1 MKDLYNT
8 INKVIN
14 NKSLNSEEATNLVHI
29 YITEEL
35 GKEPTSEELTEVLKL
50 LQRGIFDFEYM
61 LDIILKK
68 PHVYGLYTCSI
79 YSSLDESGNRK
90 FIKRTLYRNQNG
102 DLY

>member
-1 MKDLYNT
+1 MKDLYNI

-14 NKSLNSEEATNLVHI
+14 NKSLNSEEATNLVHL

-50 LQRGIFDFEYM
+50 LQKGIFDFEYM

-68 PHVYGLYTCSI
+68 PHIYGLYTCSV
-79 YSSLDESGNRK
+79 YSLPDKNGNRK
-90 FIKRTLYRNQNG
+90 LLKRTLYKN
-102 DLY
+102 

>member
-14 NKSLNSEEATNLVHI
+14 NKSLNSEEATDLVHI

-61 LDIILKK
+61 LDIMLKK
-68 PHVYGLYTCSI
+68 PHVYGLYICNI
-79 YSSLDESGNRK
+79 YSPLDENGNRK
-90 FIKRTLYRNQNG
+90 FIKRTLCRN
-102 DLY
+102 

>member
-1 MKDLYNT
+1 MKDLYNI

-14 NKSLNSEEATNLVHI
+14 NKSLNSEEATNLVLT

-68 PHVYGLYTCSI
+68 PYIYGLYTCSV
-79 YSSLDESGNRK
+79 YSLPDKNGNRK
-90 FIKRTLYRNQNG
+90 LLKRTLYKN
-102 DLY
+102 